1 MLKKRDSSIWFMKS
15 EIRNSALSE
24 GYVSTWRYVQ
34 NYKNLYGQNRKR
46 KGRFTSNMNLPFLCI
61 CVMNKLISSSPQP
74 MPSSHCRGGHAER

>member
-34 NYKNLYGQNRKR
+34 DYKDFRDKTGKEKAGSLQIEPA
-46 KGRFTSNMNLPFLCI
+46 FFF
-61 CVMNKLISSSPQP
+61 VSS
-74 MPSSHCRGGHAER
+74 

>member
-34 NYKNLYGQNRKR
+34 DYKDFLETKQEKKR
-46 KGRFTSNMNLPFLCI
+46 LVHFKLNQPFLCVR
-61 CVMNKLISSSPQP
+61 VMNLLA
-74 MPSSHCRGGHAER
+74 HLL